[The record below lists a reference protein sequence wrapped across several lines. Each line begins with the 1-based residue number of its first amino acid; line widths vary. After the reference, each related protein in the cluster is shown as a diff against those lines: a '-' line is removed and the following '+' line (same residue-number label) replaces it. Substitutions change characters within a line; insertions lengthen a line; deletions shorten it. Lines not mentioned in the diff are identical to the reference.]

1 MNGNNIIIYTYQ
13 GSSWVAV
20 ASVKNDEL
28 QAECDMI
35 EKASENQQAWREYEA
50 GRNGWQLNTNWLVSA
65 VSDIRKVLTIGS
77 KVKIHVGSRNGY
89 NASTGVTGF
98 AFVKN
103 CKVTMPNLGLCQGSF
118 VFQGTGPLT

>member
-28 QAECDMI
+28 QAQCDMLP
-35 EKASENQQAWREYEA
+35 KASAEQQEWNEYEP
-50 GRNGWQLNTNWLVSA
+50 GRKDWTLNTNWLVSA

-77 KVKIHVGSRNGY
+77 KVKIHVGSRSGY
-89 NASTGVTGF
+89 SSTTGVTGF
-98 AFVKN
+98 AWVHAR
-103 CKVTMPNLGLCQGSF
+103 
-118 VFQGTGPLT
+118 